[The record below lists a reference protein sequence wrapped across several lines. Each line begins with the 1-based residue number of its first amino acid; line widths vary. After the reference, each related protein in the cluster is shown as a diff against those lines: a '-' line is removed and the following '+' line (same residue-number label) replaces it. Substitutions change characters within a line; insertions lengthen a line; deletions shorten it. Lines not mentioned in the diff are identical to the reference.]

1 MLSFDL
7 IERYKLEVNLKLGS
21 LIKETRIL
29 LIQRCLFPVSSLL
42 DLLNVEVLRAC
53 RCVLVKLF
61 EIVEQFFD
69 LLLPS
74 RNDFVSHLAIN
85 IDGNSAYI
93 LLILSIGLV
102 LLSLIAIKL
111 LLVLFL
117 DKLIFLSP
125 TTALAHLIDLF
136 VENLAHSL
144 SMVTADPTLKQ
155 RV

>member
-74 RNDFVSHLAIN
+74 RNDFVSHLTIN

-125 TTALAHLIDLF
+125 TTALAPLIDLF

-144 SMVTADPTLKQ
+144 SMVTADPALEQ